1 MRVEERHEFLGQYIK
16 SAGNGEFGI
25 AAFQRPFVWDKIDIE
40 KFLQSVMD
48 GIPIGGFLLWT
59 LDKDQDAEVLSK
71 GRIGPVVHDAAS
83 RTMILDGQNRLASI
97 IWAARAAEAPDNPV
111 YPYSEKEREV
121 FFSGETLVAD
131 FDEKRM
137 HFVPDAAAYSATR
150 YPLGEILA
158 AQIMRRVR
166 PTDVY
171 QRMTAAGVP
180 DEHFN
185 WFFDDIPHAFLSKKT
200 VVTEILDAT
209 AEEVFDIFMRICK
222 TGQPMTDHDFEAARA
237 WMIPGKPFQP

>member
-16 SAGNGEFGI
+16 NAGNGQFGI
-25 AAFQRPFVWDKIDIE
+25 AAFQRPFVWDKTDIE
-40 KFLQSVMD
+40 KFLQSIMD

-59 LDKDQDAEVLSK
+59 LEKDQDADVLSK
-71 GRIGPVVHDAAS
+71 GRVGPITHDSAT

-97 IWAARAAEAPDNPV
+97 IWAARASEASVAPA
-111 YPYSEKEREV
+111 YPYSAKELEV

-131 FDEKRM
+131 IEEKRM
-137 HFVPDAAAYSATR
+137 HFVPDSAAYSSTR

-171 QRMTAAGVP
+171 QKMMNLGIS
-180 DEHFN
+180 DEDLN
-185 WFFDDIPHAFLSKKT
+185 WFHDDIPHAFLTKKT
-200 VVTEILDAT
+200 VVTEIRDAT
-209 AEEVFDIFMRICK
+209 AEEAFDIFMRICK
-222 TGQPMTDHDFEAARA
+222 TGQPMTNLDFEAAWA
-237 WMIPGKPFQP
+237 WMMPSPAPKL